1 MKKYNYILF
10 FLAFSS
16 CFAISCKK
24 ETEIDHNLPIFE
36 KLDGNYNIISAFSD
50 RPYDINMDGSSSTD
64 MLSEIPNLERSDI
77 NIVVNKQN
85 RIFSLLWIEQ
95 YENVEINLSSAR
107 FSYNKQGVSNYFD
120 TDEDLNSIFL
130 KKNLDQD
137 IRFNSPNSINTQE
150 PNVIKIEITKN
161 IITSTGKQTIL
172 INAIYKRNK
181 DYKTTY
187 K

>member
-1 MKKYNYILF
+1 MKKCNYILF
-10 FLAFSS
+10 FLAIST

-24 ETEIDHNLPIFE
+24 ETGIDHNLPIFE
-36 KLDGNYNIISAFSD
+36 KLDGYYNIISALSD
-50 RPYDINMDGSSSTD
+50 RPYDINMDGSSSND
-64 MLSEIPNLERSDI
+64 MLEEIPNLERSDI

-85 RIFSLLWIEQ
+85 RIFRLSWIEQ
-95 YENVEINLSSAR
+95 YENLEIKLRSAR
-107 FSYNKQGVSNYFD
+107 YSYNKQGVLNNFD
-120 TDEDLNSIFL
+120 TDEGLNSIFL

-172 INAIYKRNK
+172 INAIYKKNK

>member
-1 MKKYNYILF
+1 MKKYNYFLF
-10 FLAFSS
+10 FLASLS
-16 CFAISCKK
+16 CLTVSCKK
-24 ETEIDHNLPIFE
+24 ETQVDHNLPIFE

-85 RIFSLLWIEQ
+85 RIFRLSWIEQ

-107 FSYNKQGVSNYFD
+107 FSYNKQGVFNYFD
-120 TDEDLNSIFL
+120 TDEGLNSIFL
-130 KKNLDQD
+130 KQNLNQD
-137 IRFNSPNSINTQE
+137 IRFNSPNSINTE
-150 PNVIKIEITKN
+150 VPNVIKIEINKN
-161 IITSTGKQTIL
+161 IVTTTGKHNIL
-172 INAIYKRNK
+172 INATYKKNK
-181 DYKTTY
+181 DYNTSY